1 MEIIFLPP
9 ADAELEDASH
19 FYENQLKGL
28 GRQFYNEVTK
38 AIDFIIQY
46 PQAWHK
52 TGQYTRRFMLKRFP
66 YLILY
71 VFEEE
76 KIIITAIAHQHRYPE
91 SYLNRME

>member
-9 ADAELEDASH
+9 ADTELEDAIH

-28 GRQFYNEVTK
+28 GHQFYTEVVK

-46 PQAWHK
+46 PEGWHK
-52 TGQYTRRFMLKRFP
+52 TGQHTRRFMLKRFP
-66 YLILY
+66 YSILY
-71 VFEEE
+71 VYEEE
-76 KIIITAIAHQHRYPE
+76 KIIITAIAHQHRHPE